1 MYQLWAQRNSA
12 LHETDAIHENSGVAL
27 LTTAIMREYELGIN
41 DLPRVYSKYFTQT
54 LDNMLE
60 KSVTQQK
67 KWFLVIRSGREG
79 MGTGFM
85 DSFSDEDALRH
96 WIGLTPR

>member
-1 MYQLWAQRNSA
+1 MYQLWTQRNSA
-12 LHETDAIHENSGVAL
+12 LHETDAIHENNGVAL

-54 LDNMLE
+54 LDNILE

>member
-1 MYQLWAQRNSA
+1 
-12 LHETDAIHENSGVAL
+12 
-27 LTTAIMREYELGIN
+27 
-41 DLPRVYSKYFTQT
+41 VYFKYFTQT
-54 LDNMLE
+54 LDNILE

-67 KWFLVIRSGREG
+67 QWFLVIRSGREVIIIITKEG